1 MSEITQTGVE
11 ADEYPNEA
19 YAWYVMAVLVIAY
32 AFSYVDRTII
42 SLLVEPIRESLDITD
57 TQISLLHGI
66 AFALFYTLLGMPI
79 GWLADRGNRVK
90 IISVGIF
97 LWSMATALCGLASS
111 FAQMFT
117 ARVAVGVGEA
127 ALSPSAYSM
136 VTDYFRPEKLSRA
149 LSVYNAGLFFGTG
162 IALVIGGFVIG
173 ITPAL
178 DVPVIGRLEPWQVTF
193 MYVGLPGVL
202 VALWAYS
209 LREPKRL
216 GTTPEGE
223 IQLGLEGHIV
233 RAFRYIMGRPA
244 AYLYHFTG
252 FSLYAFIWTG
262 TSFWIPTHFI
272 RNFGWTQADIGL
284 TYGMIVVVFGLLGVT
299 SGGWLAGHWRKQGRT
314 DAEMRTGLTGILC
327 TLPFGV
333 VAPLMPNTTMA
344 LIGFCGLTFFASF
357 PWGAATA
364 ALQIITPNRMRAM
377 VSALFLFL
385 VNLVGIGI
393 AATVIAMIKDYVFGY
408 DEAINF
414 AISIAVGVVAPI
426 SAFLLWRGLAP
437 YRAAA
442 ADIAAQVKARSASPT

>member
-1 MSEITQTGVE
+1 
-11 ADEYPNEA
+11 
-19 YAWYVMAVLVIAY
+19 
-32 AFSYVDRTII
+32 
-42 SLLVEPIRESLDITD
+42 
-57 TQISLLHGI
+57 
-66 AFALFYTLLGMPI
+66 LFYTLLGMPI

-97 LWSMATALCGLASS
+97 LWSIATALCGLASS
-111 FAQMFT
+111 FMQMFT

-127 ALSPSAYSM
+127 ALSPSAYSLI
-136 VTDYFRPEKLSRA
+136 TDYFRPEKLSRA
-149 LSVYNAGLFFGTG
+149 LSVYNAGLFMGTG
-162 IALVIGGFVIG
+162 LALVIGGAIIA

-223 IQLGLEGHIV
+223 QRTGLGTHIAKAV
-233 RAFRYIMGRPA
+233 AYIRLRPA

-272 RNFGWTQADIGL
+272 RNFGFSQGEIGG
-284 TYGMIVVVFGLLGVT
+284 TYGLIVVVFGLLGVNA
-299 SGGWLAGHWRKQGRT
+299 GGWLAGHWRKAGKT
-314 DAEMRTGLTGILC
+314 DAELRTGITGVLM
-327 TLPFGV
+327 TLPFGI
-333 VAPLMPNTTMA
+333 VAPLLPDATLA
-344 LIGFCGLTFFASF
+344 LAGFCGLTFFASF

-393 AATVIAMIKDYVFGY
+393 AATVIAMIKDVFFGY
-408 DEAINF
+408 DEAINY
-414 AISIAVGVVAPI
+414 AIAIAVGVVAPV
-426 SAFLLWRGLAP
+426 SAFLLYRGLAP

-442 ADIAAQVKARSASPT
+442 ADIAAQVANRR